1 MRRFGTR
8 QVAALALALVVGL
21 AIVGWVAA
29 RQIRSPA
36 RIAADTAAPKASP
49 ITVPVVRR
57 TLSTEVIVRGTV
69 RYGAPQP
76 VVLATSGLKLAAN
89 KQASSDIVTRAPHK
103 GARLN
108 PGQVA
113 MAVDGRPVFVLPGAV
128 PMHRDLGPN
137 DAGPDVR
144 QLERALAGLGFP
156 PGAVDGRYDASTEA
170 AVAAFYLRQG
180 WDPFG
185 PTDTQL
191 DQLRAAEAAAATARD
206 ARLQALNII
215 EQARQTPTPGER
227 EQARLDA
234 LTARDALDTAGLGV
248 PTAEAKLAS
257 SRATARKLSSGT
269 RAAVVNAR
277 RDQAAADADVAGKR
291 AALNAALDE
300 QNLARMKVN
309 EVPLEAP
316 PSEREAA
323 SAAVR
328 QAADKVAQAQADLT
342 ASTAAAAAVRAAGLG
357 ALQQARDDERQALRD
372 VRLATEELARARRGL
387 RTARMQA
394 TVAAERARVMAKPTD
409 TRAMHAIAAS
419 SAQEA
424 RRTEA
429 EVARLSR
436 HAGVQVP
443 ANEVL
448 FFASLPLRVDA
459 IKAKRGDAVTGRVM
473 DVTGSRLAVD
483 SSLSV
488 SDAKLVHAGDPV
500 TIEDQDLGVTTRGIV
515 KEVGQSPGT
524 SPPGTNPVDPSRFYL
539 GVTPGAGPSS
549 LVGSSVK
556 LTIAVKSTKGAVL
569 AVPVSTLS
577 VGGDGN
583 ARLQVRRGGRTTLV
597 AVVPGLAAKGLV
609 EVRPV
614 GRERL
619 LPGDQVVVSS
629 RAGAGL

>member
-1 MRRFGTR
+1 MRRFGKR
-8 QVAALALALVVGL
+8 QLAVLALAVVVGL
-21 AIVGWVAA
+21 AVVGWVAA

-36 RIAADTAAPKASP
+36 RIAADTAAPKPSP

-103 GARLN
+103 GARLHA
-108 PGQVA
+108 GKVA
-113 MAVDGRPVFVLPGAV
+113 MAVDGRPVFVLPGPV
-128 PMHRDLGPN
+128 PMHRDLGPG

-144 QLERALAGLGFP
+144 ELERALAGLGFD
-156 PGAVDGRYDASTEA
+156 PGSVDGRYDPATEG
-170 AVAAFYLRQG
+170 AVSAFYLRSG

-191 DQLRAAEAAAATARD
+191 EQLRTAEAAAATARD
-206 ARLQALNII
+206 AHLQAENTI

-227 EQARLDA
+227 EQARVDA
-234 LTARDALDTAGLGV
+234 VTARDALDTAALAV
-248 PTAEAKLAS
+248 PTAEAKLAAS
-257 SRATARKLSSGT
+257 HETARKLSSGE
-269 RAAVVNAR
+269 RAAGINAR

-291 AALNAALDE
+291 AALNAAVDE
-300 QNLARMKVN
+300 QNVARMKVN

-323 SAAVR
+323 SAGVR
-328 QAADKVAQAQADLT
+328 QSADKVAQAQADLT
-342 ASTAAAAAVRAAGLG
+342 ASTAAADSVRAAGLG
-357 ALQQARDDERQALRD
+357 ALQQARDDYRQAQRD
-372 VRLATEELARARRGL
+372 VRGATGELARARRGL
-387 RTARMQA
+387 RTARVQA
-394 TVAAERARVMAKPTD
+394 TLAAERAKVMARPSD
-409 TRAMHAIAAS
+409 TKAMHAIAAS

-436 HAGVQVP
+436 RAGVQVP

-448 FFASLPLRVDA
+448 FFPTLPLRVDV
-459 IKAKRGDAVTGRVM
+459 IKAKRGDTVTGRVM

-488 SDAKLVHAGDPV
+488 SDAKLVHPGDPV
-500 TIEDQDLGVTTRGIV
+500 TIEDQDLGVTTRGKV
-515 KEVGQSPGT
+515 KDVGQTPGT

-539 GVTPGAGPSS
+539 GVTPGGGPSS

-556 LTIAVKSTKGAVL
+556 LSIAVKSTKGAVL
-569 AVPVSTLS
+569 VVPVSSLS

-583 ARLQVRRGGRTTLV
+583 ARVQVRRAGQTARVTV
-597 AVVPGLAAKGLV
+597 IPGLAAKGLV
-609 EVRPV
+609 EVRPA

-619 LPGDQVVVSS
+619 APGDQVIVSP
-629 RAGAGL
+629 RAPTGP